1 MKDTQRWQDWL
12 NLVLGAWLILAPLAG
27 VGSLTDIAA
36 WNAYIG
42 GGLVVIFSV
51 WALARSKEQWEEWV
65 NLILGVWLIFAPFA
79 LGFSNQA
86 VPMWNQVIVGLVIG
100 IDAAWAIVERR
111 RPAPMQH
118 QH

>member
-27 VGSLTDIAA
+27 VGGVTDIAA

-65 NLILGVWLIFAPFA
+65 NLI
-79 LGFSNQA
+79 
-86 VPMWNQVIVGLVIG
+86 IVGLVIG
-100 IDAAWAIVERR
+100 IDAVWAIAQRQ